1 MRRYD
6 SVADI
11 QSSEITDKRF
21 YLNRRAF
28 IASALAAAGA
38 SAIVNPELHAQQPA
52 PHGRKLA
59 TVKSPLSGS
68 DSPNTWEHATTYNNF
83 YEFGTSKS
91 DPALNARGF
100 KPRAPWTI
108 EIEGECA
115 KRGTIT
121 LEDVLKGQTLEDRV
135 YRHRCVEGWSMV
147 IPWVGFPLAS
157 LIKRCEPT
165 SNAGAG
171 DRRARVAVRRGAAH
185 GRSDAP
191 VDDPGRRPV
200 RRGAARPE
208 RRAASP

>member
-1 MRRYD
+1 M
-6 SVADI
+6 AEI
-11 QSSEITDKRF
+11 PSSEITDKRF

-83 YEFGTSKS
+83 YEFGTGKS

-108 EIEGECA
+108 ADRRRVREARHHHPGRRA
-115 KRGTIT
+115 QGADARGSRLPPPVCRRLVDGDPVGRVSARLTDQA
-121 LEDVLKGQTLEDRV
+121 LRADVESRLRRV
-135 YRHRCVEGWSMV
+135 HDAARPPSD
-147 IPWVGFPLAS
+147 
-157 LIKRCEPT
+157 
-165 SNAGAG
+165 AGAG
-171 DRRARVAVRRGAAH
+171 DRRAPVACTSRGCAWTK
-185 GRSDAP
+185 RCT
-191 VDDPGRRPV
+191 R
-200 RRGAARPE
+200 
-208 RRAASP
+208 

>member
-1 MRRYD
+1 M
-6 SVADI
+6 AEI
-11 QSSEITDKRF
+11 PSSEITDKRF

-100 KPRAPWTI
+100 KPRA
-108 EIEGECA
+108 A
-115 KRGTIT
+115 V
-121 LEDVLKGQTLEDRV
+121 D
-135 YRHRCVEGWSMV
+135 HRRSK
-147 IPWVGFPLAS
+147 AS
-157 LIKRCEPT
+157 
-165 SNAGAG
+165 
-171 DRRARVAVRRGAAH
+171 ARSAAPSPSKTCS
-185 GRSDAP
+185 R
-191 VDDPGRRPV
+191 GRRS
-200 RRGAARPE
+200 RI
-208 RRAASP
+208 ASTATGVSKAGRW